1 MNQAE
6 KLLEK
11 KQWIKE
17 VMDER
22 LPKKQSE
29 EIWNA
34 SIKKLEEILNTYA
47 DIPEAD
53 KLHAYGFIFP
63 SAAVYL
69 CMKEK
74 IGQEEAYDILETAA
88 IRNTKPM
95 GEKIGKMMQIPGMK
109 DLFIRIWD
117 PLTKK
122 MFSEKTGFKNQF
134 YPKEKDA
141 YRMDIL
147 ACPYH
152 KYLTLLG
159 CPEINKIYCDNDVRT
174 YGNLPGLEFR
184 RTQTIGTGGER
195 CDFYIGKKEKQMQA
209 DYKNWVPKGMIY
221 GFAAGTAVLATGAV
235 CTQVIGKEL
244 KPVVKNTLT
253 GILAAGAA
261 GCGAW
266 TAWCVYAHD
275 KFSYDGERKLS
286 KQIIEGIADHVHL
299 QEGETCLDVGT
310 GSGALAIAVAKRNP
324 QAKVIGID
332 PWGPE
337 YASFSKKRC
346 DANAKA
352 EGVTNAS
359 FQNGNA
365 IKLDFA
371 DETFDAVVSNYVYH
385 NITGK
390 NKQKLLKETLR
401 VLKKGGTFA
410 IHDLM
415 SPERYGDMQKF
426 VEELKAE
433 GYEDVQLISTTD
445 GTFMSEKE
453 AKLLMLKGSALLLGK
468 K

>member
-1 MNQAE
+1 MELAE
-6 KLLEK
+6 KLMKNKL
-11 KQWIKE
+11 WIKE
-17 VMDER
+17 VMEQH
-22 LPKKQSE
+22 LGAEKSNA
-29 EIWNA
+29 IWDKA
-34 SIKKLEEILNTYA
+34 LLKLEQILQEYA
-47 DIPEAD
+47 DIPEGN
-53 KLHAYGFIFP
+53 KFHAHCFIFP

-69 CMKEK
+69 CLKEE
-74 IGQEEAYDILETAA
+74 IGQEEAYAILEEAA
-88 IRNTKPM
+88 INNTK
-95 GEKIGKMMQIPGMK
+95 GKSESLAKMMQMPGMK
-109 DLFIRIWD
+109 DVFIRIWD

-122 MFSEKTGFKNQF
+122 MFSDKTGFENRY

-159 CPEINKIYCDNDVRT
+159 CPEINKIYCDNDNRM
-174 YGNLPGLEFR
+174 YGNIPGLEFI
-184 RTQTIGTGGER
+184 RTQTIGTGGEL
-195 CDFYIGKKEKQMQA
+195 CDFYIRKKKEMKA

-221 GFAAGTAVLATGAV
+221 GFGAGTAVLAAGAA

-244 KPVVKNTLT
+244 KPVVKNTLS
-253 GILAAGAA
+253 GVLAAGAI

-266 TAWCVYAHD
+266 TAWCIYAHD
-275 KFSYDGERKLS
+275 KFSYEGERKLS

-299 QEGETCLDVGT
+299 REGETCLDVGT

-337 YASFSKKRC
+337 YASFNKARC
-346 DANAKA
+346 GANAEA

-359 FQNGNA
+359 FRNGNA
-365 IKLDFA
+365 IKLDFE

-385 NITGK
+385 NITGR

-415 SPERYGDMQKF
+415 EPQRYGNMQKF
-426 VEELKAE
+426 IEELKAE

-445 GTFMSEKE
+445 GIFMSEKE
-453 AKLLMLKGSALLLGK
+453 AKLLLLKGSALLLGK